1 MATDRTT
8 LPGGIKIPSY
18 EASGEQLDVGVFATS
33 AAPVSSGNGRT
44 LAGIAGKGSLL
55 VRTNVS
61 GGTTGVYQN
70 TGTKA
75 APVWTA
81 L

>member
-1 MATDRTT
+1 MAVDATR
-8 LPGGIKIPSY
+8 LPGGVKFPS
-18 EASGEQLDVGVFATS
+18 EGAVNEELDVGLFAGST
-33 AAPVSSGNGRT
+33 APVSTGNVRT
-44 LAGIAGKGSLL
+44 LAGIAGKGSLF

-61 GGTTGVYQN
+61 GNTTGVYQN

-75 APVWTA
+75 APVWVA